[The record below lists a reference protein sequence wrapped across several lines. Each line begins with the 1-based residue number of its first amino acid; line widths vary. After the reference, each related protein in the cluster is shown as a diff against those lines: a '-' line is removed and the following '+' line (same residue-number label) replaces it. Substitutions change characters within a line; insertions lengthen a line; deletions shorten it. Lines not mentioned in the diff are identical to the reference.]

1 MFVYIG
7 PPPQQPAMIQSKSMK
22 TFWLKCTTQFVLALF
37 LDIWMTSNLHLQG
50 CL

>member
-22 TFWLKCTTQFVLALF
+22 IFWLKCTTQFVLALF
-37 LDIWMTSNLHLQG
+37 LDIWMMSSLRPRG